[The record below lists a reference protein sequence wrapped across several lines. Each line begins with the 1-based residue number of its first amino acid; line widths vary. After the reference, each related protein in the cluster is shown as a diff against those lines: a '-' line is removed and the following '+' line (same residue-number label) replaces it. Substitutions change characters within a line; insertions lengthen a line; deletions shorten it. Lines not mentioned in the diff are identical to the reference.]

1 MKRNVSGSGG
11 TCPIS
16 EEPPA
21 IEIHCIY
28 RQEKTGCEVSEAGSP
43 LALDN
48 GQFTTGREFKYRGG

>member
-1 MKRNVSGSGG
+1 MKRNVRGSDG

-28 RQEKTGCEVSEAGSP
+28 RQGKTGCEVNEAGSP
-43 LALDN
+43 LALDS
-48 GQFTTGREFKYRGG
+48 G

>member
-1 MKRNVSGSGG
+1 MIMKRNVSGSGG

-28 RQEKTGCEVSEAGSP
+28 RQEKTGCEVNEAGSP
-43 LALDN
+43 LTLDN
-48 GQFTTGREFKYRGG
+48 G

>member
-1 MKRNVSGSGG
+1 MIMKRNVSGSDG

-28 RQEKTGCEVSEAGSP
+28 WQEKTGCEVNEAGSP

-48 GQFTTGREFKYRGG
+48 G